1 LQHNRKVIIFAKNRR
16 KAMTTLQLNQQL
28 FQELAIISK
37 DEDKLKEAI
46 SALKKIALGIMP
58 SNSQSHDKHVAHR
71 RDLTESVSDEE
82 WKNYFADKPAV
93 DLPYDT
99 KTQNFVEKGKGRIIK
114 QIEPW
119 L

>member
-1 LQHNRKVIIFAKNRR
+1 
-16 KAMTTLQLNQQL
+16 MTTLQLNQQL

-46 SALKKIALGIMP
+46 AALKRIALGIMP
-58 SNSQSHDKHVAHR
+58 SKKQSYEKHVANRLNHS
-71 RDLTESVSDEE
+71 EAISDEE
-82 WKNYFADKPAV
+82 WATYFEDKPVV
-93 DLPYDT
+93 DLPHDT
-99 KTQNFVEKGKGRIIK
+99 KTQEFVEKGKGRIIK

>member
-46 SALKKIALGIMP
+46 SALKRIALGVMP
-58 SNSQSHDKHVAHR
+58 SKTLSHDKHVVHKQNP
-71 RDLTESVSDEE
+71 SDSISDGD
-82 WKNYFADKPAV
+82 WATYFEKKPAV
-93 DLPYDT
+93 DLPDDT
-99 KTQNFVEKGKGRIIK
+99 KTQEFVEKGKGRIIK